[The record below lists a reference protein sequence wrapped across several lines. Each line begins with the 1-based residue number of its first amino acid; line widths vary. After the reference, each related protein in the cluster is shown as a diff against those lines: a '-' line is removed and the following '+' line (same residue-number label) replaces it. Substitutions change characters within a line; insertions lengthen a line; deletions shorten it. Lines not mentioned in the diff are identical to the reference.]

1 MQFERNDR
9 NTDSTPSLNQF
20 VLNLQHSTPLNY
32 TLICN
37 TLENEFA
44 EIIFVEFNY
53 EPCIFPYS
61 KVFNMKTWT
70 FIGLSYCSIQMRKV
84 VPLPWLCQLLSACV
98 LPLLQ
103 PLKSLVKCQ
112 LKFHQGCISF
122 PLLHP
127 KFFLLDSVSISSQF
141 PGHDCEISGLL
152 LIFLSPE
159 GKTLTWCLKNLWQHC
174 GTVTHA
180 RKLGKVQGVWDPR
193 NSGTHL
199 RRWVPPFSFL
209 DSLPGTRATLP
220 ISFIYLITEL
230 SMLTKYLRV

>member
-103 PLKSLVKCQ
+103 PLKSC
-112 LKFHQGCISF
+112 
-122 PLLHP
+122 
-127 KFFLLDSVSISSQF
+127 
-141 PGHDCEISGLL
+141 
-152 LIFLSPE
+152 
-159 GKTLTWCLKNLWQHC
+159 
-174 GTVTHA
+174 
-180 RKLGKVQGVWDPR
+180 
-193 NSGTHL
+193 
-199 RRWVPPFSFL
+199 
-209 DSLPGTRATLP
+209 
-220 ISFIYLITEL
+220 
-230 SMLTKYLRV
+230 